1 MRILTYKRTHTG
13 DPDANGVFGV
23 NDCMGRVRSLEFD
36 AVIGI
41 GGIGAEPRGFEID
54 GKITWVG
61 VYPTRSFGEWIAPKV
76 TFQRFI
82 LFDANGPK
90 LNSLAPSLAKRMY
103 QGKARYL
110 LGGYSDSE
118 QAEAVKVVQWAM
130 EATDG
135 IIGNQEKVHRGV
147 RIKCVCKQARA
158 KTRE

>member
-1 MRILTYKRTHTG
+1 M
-13 DPDANGVFGV
+13 
-23 NDCMGRVRSLEFD
+23 
-36 AVIGI
+36 
-41 GGIGAEPRGFEID
+41 
-54 GKITWVG
+54 G
-61 VYPTRSFGEWIAPKV
+61 VYPTKSFGEWIAPKV

-82 LFDANGPK
+82 LFDANGPE

-110 LGGYSDSE
+110 LCGCSDSE
-118 QAEAVKVVQWAM
+118 QAEAEKVVQWAM

-158 KTRE
+158 KMRE